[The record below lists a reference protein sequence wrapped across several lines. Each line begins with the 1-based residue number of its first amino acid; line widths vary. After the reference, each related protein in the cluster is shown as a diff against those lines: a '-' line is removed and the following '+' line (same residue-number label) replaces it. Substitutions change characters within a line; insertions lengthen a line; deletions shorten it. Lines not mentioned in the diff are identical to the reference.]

1 MTVSRLISSVLNF
14 HVSNKLERS
23 NHGHCYKTMFQDPYR
38 MQLKRQLKANCSE
51 ISLCVTHSCS
61 GNVATEKAWCRI
73 LFAKCKSM
81 HQKQLEQ
88 IRAFCTKAVKRC
100 GCYSSLEV
108 TENPGFEVKKYRW
121 DTAQCAACN
130 TGIHITHPLL
140 CSCTYLQQG
149 CPLSATCVRDRVS
162 EQTNY
167 CHLQSRMRSS
177 SGFCRRLQDG
187 GENHWWAQPERMAA
201 QKFQL
206 IEQQFWLIVKQRIP
220 FSGFLISQGEMID
233 PWRIAVISNCIVP
246 QIKVSWDHPLSLSHI
261 SENISKAVQESHDH
275 WHFLRRKKQ

>member
-1 MTVSRLISSVLNF
+1 MTVSRFISSVLNF

-38 MQLKRQLKANCSE
+38 MQLKCQLKANCSE

-61 GNVATEKAWCRI
+61 GNVATEKAWRRI

-162 EQTNY
+162 EQTTTAI
-167 CHLQSRMRSS
+167 CSQGWEAAQVFVGGCRMAERIIDELSQSAWLHKSS
-177 SGFCRRLQDG
+177 S
-187 GENHWWAQPERMAA
+187 
-201 QKFQL
+201 
-206 IEQQFWLIVKQRIP
+206 WLNNS
-220 FSGFLISQGEMID
+220 SGWL
-233 PWRIAVISNCIVP
+233 
-246 QIKVSWDHPLSLSHI
+246 
-261 SENISKAVQESHDH
+261 
-275 WHFLRRKKQ
+275 